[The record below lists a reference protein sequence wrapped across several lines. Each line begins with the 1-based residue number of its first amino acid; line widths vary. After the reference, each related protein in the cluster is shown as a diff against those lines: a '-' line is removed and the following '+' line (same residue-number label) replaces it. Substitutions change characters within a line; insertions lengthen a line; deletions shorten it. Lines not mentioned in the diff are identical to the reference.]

1 VLTIPGLTRT
11 VLCWI
16 FRKQRVMNDTL
27 LYVIA
32 AVIVLGIAAQ
42 WLSWRLKL
50 PSILALLVI
59 GIVAGPVTGLLRP
72 DEMFGDLLFPMV
84 SLGVALVLFE
94 GGLTLRFSDL
104 RGHGAAVS
112 NLVSWGALLN
122 WVLIAAGSWLVVG
135 FSVEMALLFAALV
148 VVTGPTVINPLLRTM
163 RATPEVSQVLRW
175 EGILIDP
182 VGALLAVLVFQ
193 FIVAGTESYLLFLQS
208 IAVGALAGVVAAV
221 TLGYLIRRHW
231 VPEYLLNVVA
241 LAWVVLA
248 FSGSNYLAHES
259 GLLAVTVMGI
269 WLGNIRGLDMTEVL
283 SFKESLSILIISML
297 FIVLGARV
305 DPADIIAT
313 GWGGVGVL
321 LVVLLARPVVV
332 WACTLGGSYSWRE
345 RALIAW
351 VAPRGIV
358 AAAVS
363 SLFALRLQDAGYPE
377 APLLVAYTFLIIIV
391 TVVLQSFT
399 ARPLA
404 RLLGLVEAEPRGILI
419 VGANPVARMIGKAL
433 LQQGFR
439 VKLTDTTWSETQAA
453 RMDGLDTYYGDPV
466 SAHADRQ
473 LELEGI
479 GRLFAMSRRP
489 ALNTLAVVKF
499 RREFGRNR
507 VFTLRNAKEKDDS
520 EKSRVAESFRA
531 PRLFG
536 EGVTLQKLSSLI
548 AQGSEVKATLLSDTF
563 DMAAYEKAKGKSHIP
578 LFALDKNGHLRAFT
592 DEFQPEVKAG
602 WTLLSLVTPADTSAE
617 QPGSAV
623 KETQQDGGS
632 QDKGRK
638 VEETGN

>member
-1 VLTIPGLTRT
+1 
-11 VLCWI
+11 
-16 FRKQRVMNDTL
+16 MHDTL

-42 WLSWRLKL
+42 WLSWRLRL

-59 GIVAGPVTGLLRP
+59 GIFAGPVTGLLRP
-72 DEMFGDLLFPMV
+72 DAMFGDILFPMV

-94 GGLTLRFSDL
+94 GGLTLRLTDL

-112 NLVSWGALLN
+112 HLVSWGALLN
-122 WVLIAAGSWLVVG
+122 WVLIAAGSWAVVG

-148 VVTGPTVINPLLRTM
+148 IVTGPTVINPLLRTM
-163 RATPEVSQVLRW
+163 RATPEVSQLLRW

-208 IAVGALAGVVAAV
+208 IGVGVLAGVLAAV
-221 TLGYLIRRHW
+221 SLGYLIRRHW
-231 VPEYLLNVVA
+231 IPEYLLNVVA
-241 LAWVVLA
+241 LAWVVMTFA
-248 FSGSNYLAHES
+248 GSNYLAHES
-259 GLLAVTVMGI
+259 GLLAVTVMGV
-269 WLGNIRGLDMTEVL
+269 WLGNTPGIDMTEVL

-297 FIVLGARV
+297 FIVLGARI

-313 GWGGVGVL
+313 GWSGVGVL

-332 WACTLGGSYSWRE
+332 WACTAGGTYSWRE
-345 RALIAW
+345 RALVSW

-363 SLFALRLQDAGYPE
+363 SLFALRLQEAGYVE
-377 APLLVAYTFLIIIV
+377 AQQLVAYTFLVIIV

-399 ARPLA
+399 ARPMA
-404 RLLGLVEAEPRGILI
+404 SLLGLVEAEPRGILI
-419 VGANPVARMIGKAL
+419 VGANQVARIVGKAL
-433 LQQGFR
+433 MQQGFR
-439 VKLTDTTWSETQAA
+439 VKLTDTTWSEIQAA

-489 ALNTLAVVKF
+489 ALNTLAAFKF

-507 VFTLRNAKEKDDS
+507 VFTLRNSQEKDAS
-520 EKSRVAESFRA
+520 EKRRVAESFRA

-548 AQGSEVKATLLSDTF
+548 AQGAEIKATLLSETF
-563 DMAAYEKAKGKSHIP
+563 DLAAYEKARGKSHIP
-578 LFALDKNGHLRAFT
+578 LFALDKDYNLRAFT
-592 DEFQPEVKAG
+592 DDYTPEVKPG
-602 WTLLSLVTPADTSAE
+602 WTLLSLVSPTPPAAEVQGAAAAAAADA
-617 QPGSAV
+617 G
-623 KETQQDGGS
+623 KL
-632 QDKGRK
+632 
-638 VEETGN
+638 EESGN

>member
-1 VLTIPGLTRT
+1 MHDI
-11 VLCWI
+11 
-16 FRKQRVMNDTL
+16 L
-27 LYVIA
+27 LYVIS
-32 AVIVLGIAAQ
+32 AVIVLGVFAQ
-42 WLSWRLKL
+42 WLSWRMKV

-94 GGLTLRFSDL
+94 GGLTLKFSDL

-122 WVLIAAGSWLVVG
+122 WGLIAAGTWVIAGISL
-135 FSVEMALLFAALV
+135 EMALLFAALV
-148 VVTGPTVINPLLRTM
+148 IVTGPTVINPLLRTM
-163 RATPEVSQVLRW
+163 RAKPEVSQLLRW

-193 FIVAGTESYLLFLQS
+193 FIVAGTESYLLFLKS
-208 IAVGALAGVVAAV
+208 IVVGVVAGAV
-221 TLGYLIRRHW
+221 AALTLAFLIRRHW
-231 VPEYLLNVVA
+231 IPEYLLNVVA

-248 FSGSNYLAHES
+248 FAFSNYLAHES
-259 GLLAVTVMGI
+259 GLLAVTIMGV
-269 WLGNIRGLDMTEVL
+269 WLANTRGVDMSEVL

-297 FIVLGARV
+297 FIVLGARIN
-305 DPADIIAT
+305 PADIVAT
-313 GWGGVGVL
+313 GWTGVGVL

-332 WACTLGGSYSWRE
+332 WACTIGGSYNWRE
-345 RALIAW
+345 RALVAW

-363 SLFALRLQDAGYPE
+363 SLFALRLQEAGYPE
-377 APLLVAYTFLIIIV
+377 ASLLVSYTFLVIIV
-391 TVVLQSFT
+391 TVVVQSFT
-399 ARPLA
+399 ARWVA
-404 RLLGLVEAEPRGILI
+404 QALGLVEAEPRGILI
-419 VGANPVARMIGKAL
+419 VGANPVSRTIGKAL

-439 VKLTDTTWSETQAA
+439 VKLTDTTWSELQTA
-453 RMDGLDTYYGDPV
+453 RMDGLDTYYGEPV
-466 SAHADRQ
+466 SAHADRN

-489 ALNTLAVVKF
+489 ALNTLSVMKF

-507 VFTLRNAKEKDDS
+507 VFTLRTSQEKDAS
-520 EKSRVAESFRA
+520 EKRRVAETFRA

-536 EGVTLQKLSSLI
+536 DGVTQQKLASLI
-548 AQGSEVKATLLSDTF
+548 AQGAEIKATLLTENF
-563 DMAAYEKAKGKSHIP
+563 DLADYQKARGSSHIP

-592 DEFQPEVKAG
+592 DEHQPEVKPG
-602 WTLLSLVTPADTSAE
+602 WTLLSLVSPEQLEAEKTAPDETAAEDSAAA
-617 QPGSAV
+617 SS
-623 KETQQDGGS
+623 D
-632 QDKGRK
+632 
-638 VEETGN
+638 

>member
-1 VLTIPGLTRT
+1 
-11 VLCWI
+11 
-16 FRKQRVMNDTL
+16 MHDTL
-27 LYVIA
+27 LYVIS
-32 AVIVLGIAAQ
+32 AVIVLGVFAQ

-72 DEMFGDLLFPMV
+72 DEMFGDILFPMV

-122 WVLIAAGSWLVVG
+122 WGLIAGGCWLLAG

-148 VVTGPTVINPLLRTM
+148 IVTGPTVINPLLRTM
-163 RATPEVSQVLRW
+163 RAKPEVSQLLRW

-193 FIVAGTESYLLFLQS
+193 FIVAGTESYFLFLES
-208 IAVGALAGVVAAV
+208 IAVGIVAGAVAAL
-221 TLGYLIRRHW
+221 TLAFLIRRHW
-231 VPEYLLNVVA
+231 IPEYLLNVVA

-248 FSGSNYLAHES
+248 FAASNALAHES
-259 GLLAVTVMGI
+259 GLLAVTIMGV
-269 WLGNIRGLDMTEVL
+269 WLANTRGVDMSEVL

-297 FIVLGARV
+297 FIVLGARINLS
-305 DPADIIAT
+305 DILAT
-313 GWGGVGVL
+313 GWAGVGVL
-321 LVVLLARPVVV
+321 VVVLLARPVVV
-332 WACTLGGSYSWRE
+332 WACTVGGNYSWRE
-345 RALIAW
+345 RALVSW

-363 SLFALRLQDAGYPE
+363 SLFALRLQEFGYPE
-377 APLLVAYTFLIIIV
+377 ADLLVSYTFLIIIV
-391 TVVLQSFT
+391 TVVVQSFT
-399 ARPLA
+399 ARGVA
-404 RLLGLVEAEPRGILI
+404 RILGLVEEEPRGILI
-419 VGANPVARMIGKAL
+419 VGANPVARTIGKAL

-439 VKLTDTTWSETQAA
+439 VKLTDTTWSELQTA

-466 SAHADRQ
+466 SAHADRH

-489 ALNTLAVVKF
+489 ALNTLSTIKF
-499 RREFGRNR
+499 KREFGRNR
-507 VFTLRNAKEKDDS
+507 VFTLRTSQEKDAS
-520 EKSRVAESFRA
+520 EKRRVAESYRA

-536 EGVTLQKLSSLI
+536 EGVTQQKLASLI
-548 AQGSEVKATLLSDTF
+548 AQGAEIKATLLTENFALAD
-563 DMAAYEKAKGKSHIP
+563 YQKARGSSHIP

-592 DEFQPEVKAG
+592 DEHQPEVKPG
-602 WTLLSLVTPADTSAE
+602 WTLLSLVSPDQLEAE
-617 QPGSAV
+617 
-623 KETQQDGGS
+623 
-632 QDKGRK
+632 K
-638 VEETGN
+638 VESEASERTAAAKPA

>member
-1 VLTIPGLTRT
+1 
-11 VLCWI
+11 
-16 FRKQRVMNDTL
+16 MSDSL

-42 WLSWRLKL
+42 WLSWRLRL
-50 PSILALLVI
+50 PAILALLVI
-59 GIVAGPVTGLLRP
+59 GIAAGPVTGLLQP
-72 DEMFGDLLFPMV
+72 DAMFGDLLFPMV
-84 SLGVALVLFE
+84 SLGVAVVLFE

-122 WVLIAAGSWLVVG
+122 WVLIAGGTAMVAG
-135 FSVEMALLFAALV
+135 FSLEMALLFAALV

-163 RATPEVSQVLRW
+163 RATHEVSQLLRW

-193 FIVAGTESYLLFLQS
+193 FIVAGTESYLVFLQS
-208 IAVGALAGVVAAV
+208 IAVGALAGGIAALALAFV
-221 TLGYLIRRHW
+221 IRRHW
-231 VPEYLLNVVA
+231 VPEYLLNTVA
-241 LAWVVLA
+241 LAWVVMA
-248 FSGSNYLAHES
+248 FACSNFLAHES

-269 WLGNIRGLDMTEVL
+269 WLGNTRDLDMSEVL

-297 FIVLGARV
+297 FIVLGARI
-305 DPADIIAT
+305 DPADILAT
-313 GWGGVGVL
+313 GWSGVGVL

-332 WACTLGGSYSWRE
+332 WACTLGGKYSWQE
-345 RALIAW
+345 KALVAW

-363 SLFALRLQDAGYPE
+363 ALFAIRLEEAGYDE
-377 APLLVAYTFLIIIV
+377 APALVAYTFLVIIF
-391 TVVLQSFT
+391 TVLLQSFT

-404 RLLGLVEAEPRGILI
+404 RLLGLVEEEPRGILI
-419 VGANPVARMIGKAL
+419 VGANPVARAVGKAL

-453 RMDGLDTYYGDPV
+453 RMDGLDTYYGEPV
-466 SAHADRQ
+466 SAHADRH

-489 ALNTLAVVKF
+489 ALNTLAVIKF

-507 VFTLRNAKEKDDS
+507 VFTLRNAQEKDAS
-520 EKSRVAESFRA
+520 EKRRVAETFRA

-536 EGVTLQKLSSLI
+536 EDVTLQKLSSLI
-548 AQGSEVKATLLSDTF
+548 AQGAEIKATLLSETF
-563 DMAAYEKAKGKSHIP
+563 DMEAYRQAKGKSHIP
-578 LFALDKNGHLRAFT
+578 LFALDAQGHLRAFT
-592 DEFQPEVKAG
+592 DQHQPEVKPG
-602 WTLLSLVTPADTSAE
+602 WTLLSLVSPPPPEPAAPPVIDE
-617 QPGSAV
+617 V
-623 KETQQDGGS
+623 
-632 QDKGRK
+632 
-638 VEETGN
+638 

>member
-1 VLTIPGLTRT
+1 
-11 VLCWI
+11 
-16 FRKQRVMNDTL
+16 MHESM

-59 GIVAGPVTGLLRP
+59 GIVAGPVTGLLQP
-72 DEMFGDLLFPMV
+72 DAMFGDILFPMV

-94 GGLTLRFSDL
+94 GGLTLKFTDL

-122 WVLIAAGSWLVVG
+122 WVLIAAGCWVLVDV
-135 FSVEMALLFAALV
+135 SVEMALLFAALV
-148 VVTGPTVINPLLRTM
+148 IVTGPTVINPLLRTM
-163 RATPEVSQVLRW
+163 RTTPKVSQLLRW

-193 FIVAGTESYLLFLQS
+193 FMVSGAESYLLFLES
-208 IAVGALAGVVAAV
+208 IAVGAIAG
-221 TLGYLIRRHW
+221 TLGALTLGFMIRRHW
-231 VPEYLLNVVA
+231 IPEFLLNVIA
-241 LAWVVLA
+241 LAWVVMA
-248 FSGSNYLAHES
+248 FATSNYLAHES
-259 GLLAVTVMGI
+259 GLLAVTIMGVG
-269 WLGNIRGLDMTEVL
+269 LANMRGIDMSEVL

-297 FIVLGARV
+297 FIVLGARIN
-305 DPADIIAT
+305 PADILAT
-313 GWGGVGVL
+313 GWNGVLVL
-321 LVVLLARPVVV
+321 LVVLMARPVVV
-332 WACTLGGSYSWRE
+332 WACTWDGNYTWRE
-345 RALIAW
+345 RALVSW

-377 APLLVAYTFLIIIV
+377 AGLLVSYTFLIIIV
-391 TVVLQSFT
+391 TVVMQSFT
-399 ARPLA
+399 ARYVA
-404 RLLGLVEAEPRGILI
+404 RLLGLTEAEPRGILI
-419 VGANPVARMIGKAL
+419 VGANPVARTIGKAL

-439 VKLTDTTWSETQAA
+439 VKLTDTTWSELQAA
-453 RMDGLDTYYGDPV
+453 RMDGLDTYYGEPV
-466 SAHADRQ
+466 SAHADRH

-489 ALNTLAVVKF
+489 ALNTLATIKF

-507 VFTLRNAKEKDDS
+507 VFTLRNSQEKDAS
-520 EKSRVAESFRA
+520 EKRRVAETYRA

-536 EGVTLQKLSSLI
+536 EEVTQQKLASLI
-548 AQGSEVKATLLSDTF
+548 AKGAEVKATLLTDNF
-563 DMAAYEKAKGKSHIP
+563 NMEDYQKARVSSHIP

-592 DEFQPEVKAG
+592 DTYQPDVKAG
-602 WTLLSLVTPADTSAE
+602 WTLLSLISPEEASAAME
-617 QPGSAV
+617 PVEKSSTESDSAIN
-623 KETQQDGGS
+623 TD
-632 QDKGRK
+632 
-638 VEETGN
+638 

>member
-1 VLTIPGLTRT
+1 
-11 VLCWI
+11 
-16 FRKQRVMNDTL
+16 MHDTL

-42 WLSWRLKL
+42 WLSWRLRV

-59 GIVAGPVTGLLRP
+59 GIVAGPVTGVLRP
-72 DEMFGDLLFPMV
+72 DAMFGEILFPMV

-94 GGLTLRFSDL
+94 GGLTLRLEDL

-122 WVLIAAGSWLVVG
+122 WGLIAAGTWAVAG

-163 RATPEVSQVLRW
+163 RATPQVSQLLRW

-193 FIVAGTESYLLFLQS
+193 FIVAGTDSYLLFLQS
-208 IAVGALAGVVAAV
+208 IGVGALAGIVAALS
-221 TLGYLIRRHW
+221 LGYLIRWHW
-231 VPEYLLNVVA
+231 IPEYLLNVVA
-241 LAWVVLA
+241 LAWVVMTFA
-248 FSGSNYLAHES
+248 CSNYLAHES
-259 GLLAVTVMGI
+259 GLLAVTVMGV
-269 WLGNIRGLDMTEVL
+269 WLGNTRGIDMAEVL

-297 FIVLGARV
+297 FIVLGARIDV
-305 DPADIIAT
+305 ADIIAT
-313 GWGGVGVL
+313 GWSGLGVL

-332 WACTLGGSYSWRE
+332 WACTAGGGYSWRE
-345 RALIAW
+345 RALVSW

-363 SLFALRLQDAGYPE
+363 SLFALRLQEAGYLE
-377 APLLVAYTFLIIIV
+377 AGSLVSFTFLVIIV
-391 TVVLQSFT
+391 TVVVQSFT
-399 ARPLA
+399 ARPVA
-404 RLLGLVEAEPRGILI
+404 RLLGLVEEEPRGILI
-419 VGANPVARMIGKAL
+419 IGANPVARLIGKAL
-433 LQQGFR
+433 LGQGFR
-439 VKLTDTTWSETQAA
+439 VKLTDTTWSEIQAA

-489 ALNTLAVVKF
+489 ALNTLAVIKF

-507 VFTLRNAKEKDDS
+507 VFTLRNAQEMDES
-520 EKSRVAESFRA
+520 ERRRVAERFRA

-536 EGVTLQKLSSLI
+536 EDITLQKLASLI
-548 AQGSEVKATLLSDTF
+548 AQGAEIKATLLTETF
-563 DMAAYEKAKGKSHIP
+563 DMAAYENARGKSHIP
-578 LFALDKNGHLRAFT
+578 LFAVDKNFNLRAFT
-592 DEFQPEVKAG
+592 DDFQPDVKPG
-602 WTLLSLVTPADTSAE
+602 WTMLSLVWPA
-617 QPGSAV
+617 P
-623 KETQQDGGS
+623 
-632 QDKGRK
+632 K
-638 VEETGN
+638 VEEVA